1 MHEIMTIFRKEMM
14 DTLRDR
20 RTLFV
25 MVVLNILLTPA
36 LIVGLNQLQRA
47 TANNTI
53 HVAVGHGSTAPALVR
68 LIEQQ
73 PHIAVST
80 SNNVVGDVKDGKV
93 DAGVIIAPTFG
104 DRVASGT
111 TGRVTIVSNSTQFSS
126 QRAADAVTAALGSYR
141 LSVVTERLQAKQI
154 NPAILNPIDQVAQDV
169 ASKQAL
175 AGFLL
180 SLIVPMFL
188 VVYAM
193 GGMYTAMDG
202 SAGEKER
209 FTLEA
214 LLLSPATKLQITLGK
229 LLAVTT
235 VALSATVLGLI
246 SFFTAMKLFPLNG
259 SGAPALSLPPSTIAL
274 IALLGILLSVGFSAL
289 ELALGVMARSFKEA
303 QSYIT
308 PLYLVAFIPTVA
320 LSSIPGFK
328 PTAAFFV
335 IPAVNAVLVFKEAL
349 LGTPDAGHIAL
360 TIISMALFCALCLAV
375 TLRIFRD
382 ERVLLRA

>member
-1 MHEIMTIFRKEMM
+1 MREIMIIFRKEMM

-36 LIVGLNQLQRA
+36 LIVGLNALQRSS
-47 TANNTI
+47 ANSTM
-53 HVAVGHGSTAPALVR
+53 HVAVANGAAAPALVR
-68 LIEQQ
+68 LLERQ
-73 PHIAVST
+73 PHVAVTT
-80 SNNVVGDVKDGKV
+80 SGNVVADVKNGKV
-93 DAGVIIAPTFG
+93 DAGLIIAPDFSR
-104 DRVASGT
+104 RVAAGES
-111 TGRVTIVSNSTQFSS
+111 GRVTIVSNSTQFSS
-126 QRAADAVTAALGSYR
+126 SRAADSITAAATAYSHG
-141 LSVVTERLQAKQI
+141 VVTQRLQERQI
-154 NPAILNPIDQVAQDV
+154 DPTILTPVAQQAQDV

-175 AGFLL
+175 AGFII

-193 GGMYTAMDG
+193 SGMYTAMDG

-229 LLAVTT
+229 LLSVTL
-235 VALSATVLGLI
+235 VALCATALGLL
-246 SFFTAMKLFPLNG
+246 SFFVAMRLFPLTG
-259 SGAPALSLPPSTIAL
+259 SGTPALNLPASTIAL
-274 IALLGILLSVGFSAL
+274 IALLGILLSVGFSSL

-320 LSSIPGFK
+320 LASIPGLK

-349 LGTPDAGHIAL
+349 LGSLDLLHVAL
-360 TIISMALFCALCLAV
+360 TVVSMAAFCALCIAV

>member
-1 MHEIMTIFRKEMM
+1 MREIMTIYRKEMM

-36 LIVGLNQLQRA
+36 LIVGLNALQRA
-47 TANNTI
+47 TANNAM
-53 HVAVGHGSTAPALVR
+53 HVVVANGTAAPALVR
-68 LIEQQ
+68 LLKEQ
-73 PHIAVST
+73 PHMDVSA
-80 SNNVVGDVKDGKV
+80 SSNVVADVKSGKA
-93 DAGVIIAPTFG
+93 DAGVIIARDFS
-104 DRVASGT
+104 DHVAVGEA
-111 TGRVTIVSNSTQFSS
+111 GHVTVVSNSTQFSS
-126 QRAADAVTAALGSYR
+126 SRAATTVTDALNTYQQGIVTQ
-141 LSVVTERLQAKQI
+141 RLQERHI
-154 NPAILNPIDQVAQDV
+154 DPTILNPIAQSAQDV

-188 VVYAM
+188 VIYAM
-193 GGMYTAMDG
+193 SGMYTAMDG

-235 VALSATVLGLI
+235 VALCATALGLI
-246 SFFTAMKLFPLNG
+246 SFFVAMKLFPLNG
-259 SGAPALSLPPSTIAL
+259 SGTPSLNLPATTIAL
-274 IALLGILLSVGFSAL
+274 VALLGVLLAVGFSAL
-289 ELALGVMARSFKEA
+289 ELALGVLARSFKEA

-308 PLYLVAFIPTVA
+308 PLYLIAFIPVVA
-320 LSSIPGFK
+320 LSSIPGIK
-328 PTAAFFV
+328 PTGAFFV

-349 LGTPDAGHIAL
+349 LGTPDVGHVLL
-360 TIISMALFCALCLAV
+360 TVVSMAAFCVLCLAV

-382 ERVLLRA
+382 ERVLLRT